1 MLTSAR
7 LALQELSYYE
17 DILVDLAYKHI
28 NDQWK
33 LEREEVTLKKTLNIE
48 REEFEKK
55 IDRGSVLSRPINN
68 HK

>member
-7 LALQELSYYE
+7 LALQKLSYYE

-33 LEREEVTLKKTLNIE
+33 LEREEVTLKKTLNI
-48 REEFEKK
+48 
-55 IDRGSVLSRPINN
+55 
-68 HK
+68 